1 MSVAPPPPPNPAGNL
16 ASYLDA
22 VSDANFSA
30 INAFSSFLGTLADI
44 GGSIALIETIVG
56 LFQPNHQ
63 DQYLA
68 QELQAIQQYLVQ
80 MYSDLEKS
88 FQEQSWVNLSELISG
103 SYAVVQSLPTLLTE
117 QPPPSDDFRVA
128 QVEACLSPVDALS
141 DTTLRPTGN
150 FFLSTY
156 SSMTYWTDAGAFMW
170 TNFYVNDDGNWAE
183 ETVDVGYGLQA
194 PAEPA
199 DNQVFSYLYV
209 LPYCMKT
216 YAALMV
222 TGTALYPDF
231 GTNTL
236 WRASLVGFAQFLT
249 TIHDT
254 IAGGITK
261 LTPPDPASLDWY
273 STLEQG
279 NPVPGILPPDGYP
292 PVGGCTFLFG
302 AVEVYSGYSS
312 INDGNIQPFPLSGTE
327 EAIYQKLQVRAL
339 GEMIT
344 VYKSVG
350 LPNVWSVIN
359 DLYQLT
365 QQPLLPLHKY
375 AAWSFQEIFF
385 QASLASQGDGLL
397 HLSDLATLLS
407 QTSPLDTA
415 QTGPSLSFQNL
426 LEPN

>member
-103 SYAVVQSLPTLLTE
+103 SYAVVQSLPTLLAE

-128 QVEACLSPVDALS
+128 QVEACLTPVDALS

-209 LPYCMKT
+209 LPYCIKA

-292 PVGGCTFLFG
+292 PVGACTFLFG

-344 VYKSVG
+344 VYKGVG
-350 LPNVWSVIN
+350 LPNAWSVIN

-375 AAWSFQEIFF
+375 AAWSFQEIFL
-385 QASLASQGDGLL
+385 QAGLAPQGDGLL